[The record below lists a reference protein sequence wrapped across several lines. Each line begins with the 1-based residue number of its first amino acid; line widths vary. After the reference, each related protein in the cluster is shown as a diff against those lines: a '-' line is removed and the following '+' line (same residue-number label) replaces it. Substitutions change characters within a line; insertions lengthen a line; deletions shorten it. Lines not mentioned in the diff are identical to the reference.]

1 MTLYHVHIYREMRL
15 YFPDIEA
22 ATPEAAARLADARPT
37 GEAEYIEDCEGQSLS
52 ALVDVASD
60 DDFSRSVVIDFAPER
75 RRKLADE
82 LVAALDY
89 LLQQTVD
96 MDLKYGIGLTEGEE
110 EARARALAVI
120 ARAAEDFIISN
131 PTT

>member
-1 MTLYHVHIYREMRL
+1 MPIYHVHIYREMRL
-15 YFPDIEA
+15 YFPAIEA
-22 ATPEAAARLADARPT
+22 QTPDEAARLAEARPT
-37 GEAEYIEDCEGQSLS
+37 AEAEYSEDCEGQSLS
-52 ALVDVASD
+52 ALVDIAGD
-60 DDFSRSVVIDFAPER
+60 DDFSHSVVIDFAPER
-75 RRKLADE
+75 RRKLAGE

-120 ARAAEDFIISN
+120 ARAAEDFDISN
-131 PTT
+131 PTI